1 MDDRVKDMRKNLT
14 DLIDEVKAHS
24 DRLTDWKVLP
34 VLEVNVFL
42 AKVNKLY
49 EQTVVLK
56 TYIDSNYALGKFDA
70 HEVHD
75 DLKKVDELM
84 EQAQA
89 AHQENLQQVTEE
101 VLTEPAVE
109 STEPT
114 PTEQPKAPEAT
125 PTTDESVVE
134 KYQGDDN
141 SVVDKLGRQP
151 ISKLIDAIG
160 INEKYLFSNELF
172 NEDMAGFLDFVGQ
185 IDRLNNGLE
194 AIDLFNEYR
203 AKYGWDAQQQSTID
217 LLKLVERRFLQE

>member
-14 DLIDEVKAHS
+14 ELIDEIKAHS

-49 EQTVVLK
+49 EKTVVLK
-56 TYIDSNYALGKFDA
+56 TYLDSDYMLGSFDA
-70 HEVHD
+70 KQVHD
-75 DLKKVDELM
+75 DLQKVEELI
-84 EQAQA
+84 EQAEA
-89 AHQENLQQVTEE
+89 AHQENVQQVTEE
-101 VLTEPAVE
+101 VLAEPAPQAE
-109 STEPT
+109 EASTAEPT
-114 PTEQPKAPEAT
+114 SVQ
-125 PTTDESVVE
+125 TDSESVVE
-134 KYQGDDN
+134 KYQNEDH
-141 SVVDKLGRQP
+141 SVVDQLGRQP

-160 INEKYLFSNELF
+160 VNEKYLFSNELF

-185 IDRLNNGLE
+185 VDALNNGLE

-203 AKYGWDAQQQSTID
+203 SKYGWDAQQQSTID